1 VGDPDAE
8 EVTLCDVNVPGDD
21 DADIPGG
28 FPKVWTRAAAGLIVQ
43 TWRLPDWQDGTL
55 CQPVV
60 AAARHDRRKQM
71 EHVEETVEVAVPV
84 RTAYNQW
91 TQFESF
97 PQFMSGVE
105 SITQLTDT
113 TNHWV
118 TKVGG
123 VQREF
128 DTEIVDQEPDDRIA
142 WRSTDGKSHAGI
154 IRFTPLDANH
164 TKVRVHFEW
173 APETATEKA
182 GAALR
187 IDEMQVKADMRKFK
201 DFVESRGGETG
212 GWRGEVKDKG
222 PTGQF

>member
-1 VGDPDAE
+1 
-8 EVTLCDVNVPGDD
+8 
-21 DADIPGG
+21 
-28 FPKVWTRAAAGLIVQ
+28 
-43 TWRLPDWQDGTL
+43 
-55 CQPVV
+55 
-60 AAARHDRRKQM
+60 M

-105 SITQLTDT
+105 SVTQLTDT

-118 TKVGG
+118 TNVGG

-154 IRFTPLDANH
+154 IRSRRWMPATRRSKSILSGRRKPPLKRQA
-164 TKVRVHFEW
+164 R
-173 APETATEKA
+173 P
-182 GAALR
+182 
-187 IDEMQVKADMRKFK
+187 
-201 DFVESRGGETG
+201 
-212 GWRGEVKDKG
+212 
-222 PTGQF
+222 

>member
-1 VGDPDAE
+1 M
-8 EVTLCDVNVPGDD
+8 
-21 DADIPGG
+21 
-28 FPKVWTRAAAGLIVQ
+28 
-43 TWRLPDWQDGTL
+43 
-55 CQPVV
+55 
-60 AAARHDRRKQM
+60 RRQQM
-71 EHVEETVEVAVPV
+71 EHVEATVEVAVPV

-105 SITQLTDT
+105 SVTQLTDA

-118 TKVGG
+118 TKVSG

-164 TKVRVHFEW
+164 TKVKVHFEW
-173 APETATEKA
+173 APETAAEKA
-182 GAALR
+182 GAALQ
-187 IDEMQVKADMRKFK
+187 IDEMQVKADLRKFK
-201 DFVESRGGETG
+201 EFIESRGTETG
-212 GWRGEVKDKG
+212 AWRGEVKDSG
-222 PTGQF
+222 PAGQL